1 MLIIFNKNLAALCP
15 QKKMSL
21 IDLVIFSTNPLA
33 VKNVFMTF
41 KSNMLH
47 LNKKLST
54 WKVRGVAEKTAIKV
68 A

>member
-1 MLIIFNKNLAALCP
+1 MLIIFNKNLAALYP
-15 QKKMSL
+15 QKKISL

-54 WKVRGVAEKTAIKV
+54 CKVRGVAEKTAIKV